1 MEFLNLHTHK
11 YTNQFNVLELVN
23 QYPQEFDATIPYYSI
38 GIHPWF
44 IVTERLNSD
53 LAIIESKLQEPNC
66 LAVGEC
72 GLDKRIEIPLD
83 LQQNVFEK
91 QLLLAEKYQ
100 KPVVI
105 HCVAAF
111 QELIAIKKKLNLS
124 VPLLIH
130 GFSKNEQVAKQ
141 LLDNGFYISFG
152 KYLLQKPELES
163 VFKNMPNDRFFLET
177 DTVEE
182 GIQEVYALAAKYKG
196 IPVEEIQKIVNSNF
210 NAIFNK

>member
-1 MEFLNLHTHK
+1 MKYFNLHTHIF
-11 YTNQFNVLELVN
+11 TNQSDIVELVN
-23 QYPQEFDATIPYYSI
+23 QYPQEFDASIAFYSI

-130 GFSKNEQVAKQ
+130 GFSKKEQVAKQ

>member
-1 MEFLNLHTHK
+1 
-11 YTNQFNVLELVN
+11 
-23 QYPQEFDATIPYYSI
+23 
-38 GIHPWF
+38 
-44 IVTERLNSD
+44 
-53 LAIIESKLQEPNC
+53 
-66 LAVGEC
+66 
-72 GLDKRIEIPLD
+72 
-83 LQQNVFEK
+83 
-91 QLLLAEKYQ
+91 LAEKYK

-196 IPVEEIQKIVNSNF
+196 ISMEEIQKIVNSNF
-210 NAIFNK
+210 NTIFNK